1 MTETT
6 PPESTPATPVSPTTE
21 RVVPAP
27 VVKPRPAPRG
37 GGTLAFAVLLGLVA
51 LGATGFVAWRG
62 WQLEQRDSAGAQ
74 TLDSVRQQI
83 AAQQQ
88 ELAAI
93 RDERNSL
100 RQRMA
105 DADTVNRS
113 LREEVLGVTERT
125 RNVEDAVANLSERAL
140 TGHDSMLLDETESLL
155 RMAKERYDLFHDAA
169 GAQAAYEL
177 ADRSLAAVGDN
188 AFSSVRSGL
197 STERQALAA
206 VKPAARAQDLA
217 AVGALRDQLPSLPL
231 KSLDAPAAP
240 GETQGF
246 WARVGSALAHVVTI
260 RRDDGSP
267 VSMAD
272 AHLARELA
280 SLDLAQAQA
289 ALLSYDDDA
298 RIAALKRVDATLA
311 SQFDDSDA
319 AVRAA
324 RARLA
329 QMIAETGGAAA
340 PQLGAALAELRSLRS
355 VHALKQGA
363 APAPATSSA
372 SPAQG
377 TP

>member
-1 MTETT
+1 
-6 PPESTPATPVSPTTE
+6 
-21 RVVPAP
+21 
-27 VVKPRPAPRG
+27 
-37 GGTLAFAVLLGLVA
+37 LAFAVLLGLVA

-62 WQLEQRDSAGAQ
+62 WQLEQRGAAGAQ

-88 ELAAI
+88 ELASI

-169 GAQAAYEL
+169 GAQSAYEL

-188 AFSSVRSGL
+188 AFSSVRSSL
-197 STERQALAA
+197 ASERAALAA

-217 AVGALRDQLPSLPL
+217 AISVLRDQLPALPL
-231 KSLDAPAAP
+231 KALDTPAAASD
-240 GETQGF
+240 TQGF

-289 ALLSYDDDA
+289 ALLGYDDDA
-298 RIAALKRVDATLA
+298 RTAALRRVDATLA
-311 SQFDDSDA
+311 AQFDNGDA
-319 AVRAA
+319 AVRVA
-324 RARLA
+324 RAGVAR
-329 QMIAETGGAAA
+329 MIAEGGGAAA
-340 PQLGAALAELRSLRS
+340 PQLGAALAELRNLRS
-355 VHALKQGA
+355 VHALKP
-363 APAPATSSA
+363 PAPAAATSAA
-372 SPAQG
+372 SPAQA